1 MVGLVALA
9 AGVLLLRRRPIIA
22 RLTPTAL
29 HLRGVI
35 IPWSA
40 IRSLERVR
48 SGRNY
53 WIGIHLKEKRTDLDA
68 VALKARA
75 ALRAIGARGADFDY
89 AILETDL
96 PRSGLWFVQECERRM
111 ATAGGGATA

>member
-9 AGVLLLRRRPIIA
+9 GGVLLLRRRPIIV
-22 RLTPTAL
+22 RLTSTAL
-29 HLRGVI
+29 HLRGVV
-35 IPWSA
+35 IPWTA

-53 WIGIHLKEKRTDLDA
+53 WIGIHLKEKRTDLDS
-68 VALKARA
+68 VALKAQSVLR
-75 ALRAIGARGADFDY
+75 ALRDRCADFDY

-96 PRSGLWFVQECERRM
+96 PRSGVWFVAECERRM
-111 ATAGGGATA
+111 AAAGGGATP